1 MRHAAVSLLLAIA
14 FAATA
19 VFAVDSEAI
28 NSRIPRS
35 RVHSTAIFAV
45 GYSRRL
51 HALEVEF
58 VNGAIYRYL
67 DVPAHIYR
75 DLINATSK
83 ARFYDENVRGHFYS
97 VHVKA
102 SRSGD

>member
-1 MRHAAVSLLLAIA
+1 VRRAPILFLFAIA
-14 FAATA
+14 FSASAAASDTI
-19 VFAVDSEAI
+19 S
-28 NSRIPRS
+28 SRIPRS
-35 RVHSTAIFAV
+35 RVHSSALVSV

-67 DVPAHIYR
+67 DVPAQTYR
-75 DLINATSK
+75 DLISAASK
-83 ARFYDENVRGHFYS
+83 ARFYDENVRGHFHS

-102 SRSGD
+102 SQSED

>member
-1 MRHAAVSLLLAIA
+1 VRNVAISLLLAIA

-19 VFAVDSEAI
+19 VSAAASEAI

-35 RVHSTAIFAV
+35 RVDSTALFAI

-67 DVPAHIYR
+67 NVPAHIYR
-75 DLINATSK
+75 DLVNATSK